1 MSAVGAP
8 LAPGR
13 ELAAGL
19 TVIEHLS
26 RGQALDVYDAW
37 DEARYCRVVAK
48 TTRPDRDDDR
58 ALIRLRREGRLLA
71 RFTHPHIVRAYETLE
86 EPRTIVILETL
97 DGETL
102 SFLIDRRVRRL
113 AAAEVALVGL
123 QVGSALRYLHRQ
135 GWLHI
140 DVKPGNVIIDQG
152 VATLLDLS
160 LARRAAKRT
169 RRGAGTRA
177 YLAPEQARGGPLS
190 AATDV
195 WGLGALL
202 FEATVGEPPFPD
214 EGYLQLRRRAPAV
227 GRLRRLP
234 TGLGDTIDACLE
246 PDSERRPTLDAV
258 MAELERVVGAD

>member
-1 MSAVGAP
+1 MTAP
-8 LAPGR
+8 PLVPGR
-13 ELAAGL
+13 ELAPGL

-37 DEARYCRVVAK
+37 DAARYCRVVAK
-48 TTRPDRDDDR
+48 TTRPDRDGDR
-58 ALIRLRREGRLLA
+58 ALVRLRREGRLLA

-86 EPRTIVILETL
+86 APRTIVVLETL

-102 SFLIDRRVRRL
+102 TFLIDRRARRL

-123 QVGSALRYLHRQ
+123 HVGSALRYLHRE

-140 DVKPGNVIIDQG
+140 DVKPANVIIDQG
-152 VATLLDLS
+152 VAKLLDLS
-160 LARRAAKRT
+160 LARRPARRT

-202 FEATVGEPPFPD
+202 FEAAVGEPPFPD
-214 EGYLQLRRRAPAV
+214 DGYAQLHRRAAAV

-234 TGLGDTIDACLE
+234 AALGGTIDACLE
-246 PDSERRPTLDAV
+246 PDAERRPTIDAV
-258 MAELERVVGAD
+258 LVALERVAGAD